1 MNIFGFH
8 LTPDGITISNGEHQ
22 KESPYLDFLLR
33 YVDSINVCY
42 NLDYF
47 TANLLVLL
55 KLNEKQLRELNDT
68 TELKVKAYK
77 LKYVPK
83 KFLSIIKDE
92 LFVLFSD
99 ASQYMDT
106 YNLVDGDSLSK
117 AKEAQRIG
125 MEIYQ
130 SLKKLGLHP
139 QNVISPIA
147 CFEKEMLSKLDLPS
161 IEDIPLEAGHYAY
174 EACQGPWVEA
184 RMKGAFKNTVD
195 MDLSSCYPS
204 LLAKAPDCRYG
215 TFRKVTEFVTEAY
228 YGHYYGM
235 VNMTADFHPIIYRKT
250 HRKSYT
256 PKGEWERVS
265 SMYELQFI
273 DKYKLGEY
281 EIYDG
286 WVWIP
291 DKLVFPY
298 RGIVNWLYEKKE
310 TSKGFG
316 KLVVK
321 RIMSALWGYT
331 LMQNADPKNPV
342 GDYFNPI
349 VGEYVETGARLE
361 VARFVLDN
369 NLQDRIISIA
379 VDGVLVDKEEC
390 HA

>member
-1 MNIFGFH
+1 
-8 LTPDGITISNGEHQ
+8 
-22 KESPYLDFLLR
+22 
-33 YVDSINVCY
+33 
-42 NLDYF
+42 
-47 TANLLVLL
+47 
-55 KLNEKQLRELNDT
+55 
-68 TELKVKAYK
+68 
-77 LKYVPK
+77 
-83 KFLSIIKDE
+83 
-92 LFVLFSD
+92 
-99 ASQYMDT
+99 
-106 YNLVDGDSLSK
+106 
-117 AKEAQRIG
+117 
-125 MEIYQ
+125 
-130 SLKKLGLHP
+130 
-139 QNVISPIA
+139 
-147 CFEKEMLSKLDLPS
+147 MLSKLDLPT

-174 EACQGPWVEA
+174 EACQGPWVECFQ
-184 RMKGAFKNTVD
+184 KGAFKNTVD

-204 LLAKAPDCRYG
+204 LLAKAPDVRFG
-215 TFRKVTEFVTEAY
+215 TFRKVTEFIHEAY

-265 SMYELQFI
+265 SMYELLFI
-273 DKYKLGEY
+273 DKYKRGEY

-310 TSKGFG
+310 TSKGFD

-379 VDGVLVDKEEC
+379 VDGVLVDKEER
-390 HA
+390 HV